1 MHCEHTSH
9 RLLLCATCDATHPD
23 VVAERGTDAKE
34 RDCVVEWLTGAQLQ
48 TDRAT
53 AFCFEDDP
61 FPISDFPNV
70 TASER
75 RYFHYYTISKK
86 LGVSGKKNRAKLPAC
101 VTKKIAE
108 MYPDEEGTPT
118 KVGYQQDA
126 VE

>member
-1 MHCEHTSH
+1 MCAYANNPNCEH
-9 RLLLCATCDATHPD
+9 
-23 VVAERGTDAKE
+23 
-34 RDCVVEWLTGAQLQ
+34 
-48 TDRAT
+48 
-53 AFCFEDDP
+53 
-61 FPISDFPNV
+61 FPNV

-108 MYPDEEGTPT
+108 MYPDVEGTPT

-126 VE
+126 AE